1 VGDLLFVCV
10 NFARFLGFNAEP
22 VLKKANLKFE
32 QRFRNME
39 RIAAAG
45 GKQLKDISRD
55 GLEAL
60 WNEGKGIKRTSY

>member
-1 VGDLLFVCV
+1 V
-10 NFARFLGFNAEP
+10 NFARFLGLNAELA
-22 VLKKANLKFE
+22 LKKANRKFE
-32 QRFRNME
+32 QRFRDME

-60 WNEGKGIKRTSY
+60 WSEAKSIKRTSH